1 MNSILTTVFLSF
13 FSLMNSSL
21 LKLENNLSKSIFP
34 EGAWHITNESVEYA
48 MVAADGFCM
57 ITQYD
62 RINKLFVYTW
72 GGNCRFDNNKLVIDI
87 KFDSYDKENVGKT
100 RTCVFHKKKDGKF
113 ITDLNGKE
121 MTWTQVDEG
130 NKNLAGNW
138 RIAQRRQ
145 DGKMA
150 DIPLRARRTL
160 KVLSATRFQW
170 AAINIETGEFSGT
183 GGGTYTFKDGKYTE
197 NIEFFSRDNSRVGTS
212 LHFDAQ
218 LENGNWMHSGLSS
231 KGDPIFE
238 VWSRMKE

>member
-1 MNSILTTVFLSF
+1 MKTFLTIVFLSF
-13 FSLMNSSL
+13 IVLSNSSAS
-21 LKLENNLSKSIFP
+21 KPENEFPKNNFP
-34 EGAWHITNESVEYA
+34 EGAWHIINESVEHT

-62 RINKLFVYTW
+62 RVNKLFAHTW
-72 GGNCRFDNNKLVIDI
+72 GGNCHFDNSKLVIDI
-87 KFDSYDKENVGKT
+87 KFDSYDKSNVGKT
-100 RTCVFHKKKDGKF
+100 KTFVFHRKKDGKF

-121 MTWTQVDEG
+121 MVWTQVDEG

-138 RIAQRRQ
+138 RITQRRQ
-145 DGKMA
+145 DGKMV

-160 KVLSATRFQW
+160 KLLSATRFQW

-197 NIEFFSRDNSRVGTS
+197 NIEFFSRDNSRVGAS
-212 LHFDAQ
+212 LSFDAR
-218 LENGNWMHSGLSS
+218 LENGNWIHSGLSS
-231 KGDPIFE
+231 KGDPIYE